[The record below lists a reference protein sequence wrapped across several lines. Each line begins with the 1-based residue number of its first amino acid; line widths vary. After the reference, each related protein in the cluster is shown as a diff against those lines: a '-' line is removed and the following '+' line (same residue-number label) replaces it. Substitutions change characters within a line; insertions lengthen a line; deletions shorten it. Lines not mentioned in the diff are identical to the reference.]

1 MRKFFLLG
9 LITLVAISVFAQ
21 DTTVTFKLFLGTGE
35 YSPKDDWHGIL
46 RLESIPELGSN
57 PDTVSIT
64 SAPTIPIKQCIDNGV
79 KLNFGHGFYYNETDD
94 DLYIVSIFTN
104 KGNFETTST
113 DTAVGSIAII
123 PQVSTKSG
131 PQVDSFRHIFGD
143 STQILQPHS
152 CWVDESRDMLYVA
165 NTFGE
170 NILVFNNASTV
181 AGNVVP
187 NRVISSTKMG
197 RPVYVFI
204 DEQADRMF
212 VACMK
217 GGTGEGDSQVIIY
230 NSASALDGVNDPD
243 VRIFGDSTKL
253 SNINGTVHNV
263 WFKGDGELLA
273 VGHHTY
279 ELSIFDLSTINLDPA
294 SPEDHNIPA
303 RIINVNVDPN
313 HSDSTDTNLYGFY
326 WDTKDDVIYCSVG
339 VDNPGGG
346 PKQQAPPNSIKVYKN
361 VSNSSVKGQITP
373 DRVIYWDNGDIYYPP
388 QPVWVIKEQTIS
400 GIEDRTHALEFFVYP
415 NPSKGDINIE
425 FEAPSGQ
432 EISLDLFNTDG
443 KLILNRKIQVVDGLI
458 SRHIDLPEG
467 LNAGVYILNL
477 KTTDSTITRK
487 IIIQ

>member
-1 MRKFFLLG
+1 MRKFLFS
-9 LITLVAISVFAQ
+9 LITFVAISVSAQ

-35 YSPKDDWHGIL
+35 YLPTADWHGLI
-46 RLESIPELGSN
+46 RMDGVPELGSN
-57 PDTVSIT
+57 PDTVYVK
-64 SAPTIPIKQCIDNGV
+64 SAPTIPIKQCTDNGV

-94 DLYIVSIFTN
+94 DIYVVSIFTN
-104 KGNFETTST
+104 QGNIETTNT
-113 DTAVGSIAII
+113 DTAVGSVAII

-131 PQVDSFRHIFGD
+131 PQVDNFRHIFGD
-143 STQILQPHS
+143 STQILQPHG

-181 AGNVVP
+181 TGNVAP

-212 VACMK
+212 VACMQ
-217 GGTGEGDSQVIIY
+217 GGTGEGDSQVLIY
-230 NSASALDGVNDPD
+230 NTASVLDGVNDPD
-243 VRIFGDSTKL
+243 VRILGDSTKL

-279 ELSIFDLSTINLDPA
+279 ELSIFDLNNINLNPLT
-294 SPEDHNIPA
+294 PEDHNIPA

-361 VSNSSVKGQITP
+361 ISNSSVMGQVTP
-373 DRVIYWDNGDIYYPP
+373 DRVIYWDNGDIYCPP

-400 GIEDRTHALEFFVYP
+400 GIEDRTHATEFFVYP
-415 NPSKGDINIE
+415 NPSKQKINIE
-425 FEAPSGQ
+425 FKSKIAQ
-432 EISLDLFNTDG
+432 KISLELFNIDG
-443 KLILNRKIQVVDGLI
+443 KLILNKEIQVVSGLL
-458 SRHIDLPEG
+458 SRKIELPEG
-467 LNAGVYILNL
+467 LDAGIYIFKL
-477 KTTDSTITRK
+477 KTNGSTISK
-487 IIIQ
+487 KVVIQ